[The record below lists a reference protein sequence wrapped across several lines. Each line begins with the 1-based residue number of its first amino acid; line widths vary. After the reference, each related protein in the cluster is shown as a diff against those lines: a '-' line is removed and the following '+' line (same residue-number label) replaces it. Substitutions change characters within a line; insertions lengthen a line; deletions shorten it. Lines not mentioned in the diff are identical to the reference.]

1 VWSASHDGSVHR
13 SRWPD
18 SAALVGHQEGDAAH
32 LDAAATLLHE
42 IRKAKSA
49 AKVSLRTV
57 VSELTVHASADH
69 LRLVRAV
76 IDDIREAGNVAKV
89 STRPSDNGV
98 RVDVELEPAVAQ

>member
-1 VWSASHDGSVHR
+1 VEPEA
-13 SRWPD
+13 
-18 SAALVGHQEGDAAH
+18 DAAH

-69 LRLVRAV
+69 LHLLHAV
-76 IDDIREAGNVAKV
+76 IDDVREAGNVAKV

-98 RVDVELEPAVAQ
+98 RVDVELEPAVAK